1 MVDIEFD
8 HMIHYI
14 DGLEH
19 FEFPGKYLEIQK
31 GGRHENLGTFNRLIH
46 INLSYIE
53 LLDIFDQGKMKHQ
66 SKTQEGKYSFAT
78 SIIQNGYKQGFKKIC
93 FRTHDIHQLKED
105 FLARG
110 LEVVGPVKMTR
121 QNKKGHEIHWQLLY
135 VNDHHFDVMMPF
147 FIQWD
152 KSDEDREA
160 DLRDTFQ
167 THLGIDMIEFHSHQR
182 QTMTENWQKWFDM
195 DIVEKSNKYTILESP
210 AKKVK
215 FKIVEGKD
223 DRIEGIHFID
233 RTIQAPILI
242 RTRGASYHFKPEER

>member
-14 DGLEH
+14 DGLQH

-31 GGRHENLGTFNRLIH
+31 GGRHENLGTFNRLVQID
-46 INLSYIE
+46 LSYIE
-53 LLDIFDQGKMKHQ
+53 LLDVFNQGKMKQQ

-78 SIIQNGYKQGFKKIC
+78 SIINHGYKQGFKKVC
-93 FRTHDIHQLKED
+93 FRTHNIQKLKEQ

-110 LEVVGPVKMTR
+110 LEVVGPVHMTR
-121 QNKKGHEIHWQLLY
+121 ENKKGHEIHWQLLY
-135 VNDHHFDVMMPF
+135 VNNHHFDVMMPF

-152 KSDEDREA
+152 KSDEAREA
-160 DLRDTFQ
+160 DLKDAFQ
-167 THLGIDMIEFHSHQR
+167 SQLSIDMIEFHSHQR
-182 QTMTENWQKWFDM
+182 QTMVENWQQWFDM
-195 DIVEKSNKYTILESP
+195 EIVETADKYTILESP

-223 DRIEGIHFID
+223 DMIEGVHFID
-233 RTIQAPILI
+233 TTIHAPLLI
-242 RTRGASYHFKPEER
+242 RTRGASYHFKPAQS